1 MRKYFLYNGVEISG
15 PKTIDEINNPNLRN
29 QKLIWYYGLNQW
41 IRLSESHDA
50 KIKSILFHQSTQ
62 LNRKSFKFLSSKKFT
77 FLFAFIIFLIS
88 IISIVKFKSYNS
100 VESKTRQKSF
110 DSTDDLTIYLNKFY
124 RDLEYYGI
132 KSIRP
137 EKIDIKMSHLDRSYI
152 TSDAHAIS
160 LGLND
165 DSKIEIYI
173 NHSSWTN
180 LTRPQKYLLM
190 YHELG
195 HDVLN
200 LEHTDV
206 TVSNNVEIMNPIL
219 YRFHNISMDDFI
231 EASQSMFLKLSN
243 HKN

>member
-1 MRKYFLYNGVEISG
+1 MRKYFLYDGVEISG
-15 PKTIDEINNPNLRN
+15 PKTIDEINNPNLQN

-41 IRLSESHDA
+41 INLSESNDA
-50 KIKSILFHQSTQ
+50 KIKSILIHQSTQ
-62 LNRKSFKFLSSKKFT
+62 INRKSFKFLSAKTFT

-88 IISIVKFKSYNS
+88 IISIIKYNSYNS
-100 VESKTRQKSF
+100 VENKTRRKSF

-137 EKIDIKMSHLDRSYI
+137 EKIEIKMSHLDRSSI

-200 LEHTDV
+200 LEHTDI
-206 TVSNNVEIMNPIL
+206 TVSNNIEIMNPIL
-219 YRFHNISMDDFI
+219 YRFNNISMDDFI

-243 HKN
+243 HKK

>member
-1 MRKYFLYNGVEISG
+1 
-15 PKTIDEINNPNLRN
+15 
-29 QKLIWYYGLNQW
+29 
-41 IRLSESHDA
+41 
-50 KIKSILFHQSTQ
+50 
-62 LNRKSFKFLSSKKFT
+62 
-77 FLFAFIIFLIS
+77 
-88 IISIVKFKSYNS
+88 
-100 VESKTRQKSF
+100 
-110 DSTDDLTIYLNKFY
+110 
-124 RDLEYYGI
+124 
-132 KSIRP
+132 
-137 EKIDIKMSHLDRSYI
+137 MSHLDRSYI